1 MLHFNLGITLFL
13 QDKIFFALKE
23 LDQAL
28 LIDLNL
34 GGIMIKKG
42 FEHHLFIEMPIIENN
57 SIDFTCF

>member
-28 LIDLNL
+28 LIDVKI
-34 GGIMIKKG
+34 GEIMIKKG
-42 FEHHLFIEMPIIENN
+42 FQTQFIY
-57 SIDFTCF
+57 

>member
-28 LIDLNL
+28 LIDVNI
-34 GGIMIKKG
+34 GEIMIKKG
-42 FEHHLFIEMPIIENN
+42 FQTQFFIEMSIDH